1 MLLKKETLQSFTRTG
16 APVEDSGK
24 IIAVGHCLIPTA
36 VGQIAPDEGNTAE
49 IHQRRRTSRGK
60 QYDNS
65 GTTLHSLIPTAG
77 GQIWL
82 RMKETLQ
89 RFTRV
94 GATAEDSGKIIA
106 VA

>member
-1 MLLKKETLQSFTRTG
+1 MKETLQRFTRAG
-16 APVEDSGK
+16 EPAEESSM
-24 IIAVGHCLIPTA
+24 ITA
-36 VGQIAPDEGNTAE
+36 V
-49 IHQRRRTSRGK
+49 
-60 QYDNS
+60 
-65 GTTLHSLIPTAG
+65 LHSLIPTAG

>member
-1 MLLKKETLQSFTRTG
+1 M
-16 APVEDSGK
+16 EDSGK

-49 IHQRRRTSRGK
+49 IHHSRRTSRGK
-60 QYDNS
+60 QYD
-65 GTTLHSLIPTAG
+65 TMITAVLHSLIPTAG

>member
-1 MLLKKETLQSFTRTG
+1 M
-16 APVEDSGK
+16 
-24 IIAVGHCLIPTA
+24 ITA
-36 VGQIAPDEGNTAE
+36 V
-49 IHQRRRTSRGK
+49 
-60 QYDNS
+60 
-65 GTTLHSLIPTAG
+65 LHSLIPTAG